1 MAQRTDDDPDWGAAL
16 AVLRIVRGWTQ
27 GQLQEAV
34 GLAHSRVSSYEVG
47 ARTPPLAL
55 LRQMVAAMGFPAR
68 FLDRA
73 RSLVRWA
80 RAVRQLYREPAR
92 DTAAACIEVMAAT
105 AGQAREELARAALA
119 GALAETPVEPPADGG
134 EPLGQASSASSP
146 AAWPGAPGRVGGGGA
161 VSASL
166 SSAAL
171 PQALR
176 VLRLI
181 AGLEREELAAAVGM
195 SKGVI
200 QTYERGRGK
209 RTPLAAT
216 VQKLLDGMD
225 LPPEVLDRTLRFLA
239 EARAARRWYR
249 REGAASLQARIE
261 DVAAGEA
268 AEAEDSAR
276 AWPARLQ
283 AAASL
288 LAARRRAPALWARL
302 QGYPDEARRAL
313 VREAAEFQDAGLCEL
328 LCEESLRA
336 AGDSAEAALRLAEL
350 AVLAAERVPGTPGWR
365 RRCEGYAEFHMANA
379 RRVPG
384 NLLAAEES
392 LARAAELWQAGAA
405 DDPGLLNE
413 ARVLHLEASLR
424 RAQRKLPE
432 ALALLDRAL
441 AADHWGETPSLLLG
455 KAKALEELGD
465 FAAAIA
471 LLRQAAPQIDG
482 EGDLVKLFSVHLNLA
497 AYLCHLG
504 RHAEAALGLPEVRAL
519 ARRLG
524 NQLDGLR
531 VTWLEAKVAA
541 GLGRIAE
548 AVAGFERVRAEFEER
563 GFAYDAALATL
574 ELAELHAS
582 LGRTADV
589 KVLARR
595 SAPIFQ
601 EQGVHREAQRAL
613 ELFRRAA
620 EEERVSVELVRSVLA
635 YLQRARHDP
644 QLRFQEVA

>member
-1 MAQRTDDDPDWGAAL
+1 MPGKLGTRNELALTLTVLRQLKGWEQEELATASGVGLSSIQKIELGLRRTNAATFGAIVGALGVDLATVDEQLAVVRKLRGGAAAGQTPRREAAPVGRAAGTAAL
-16 AVLRIVRGWTQ
+16 AVHQV
-27 GQLQEAV
+27 E
-34 GLAHSRVSSYEVG
+34 S
-47 ARTPPLAL
+47 L
-55 LRQMVAAMGFPAR
+55 LRAQ
-68 FLDRA
+68 
-73 RSLVRWA
+73 
-80 RAVRQLYREPAR
+80 
-92 DTAAACIEVMAAT
+92 IE
-105 AGQAREELARAALA
+105 GEKGWRAA
-119 GALAETPVEPPADGG
+119 
-134 EPLGQASSASSP
+134 SS
-146 AAWPGAPGRVGGGGA
+146 
-161 VSASL
+161 
-166 SSAAL
+166 
-171 PQALR
+171 
-176 VLRLI
+176 
-181 AGLEREELAAAVGM
+181 
-195 SKGVI
+195 
-200 QTYERGRGK
+200 
-209 RTPLAAT
+209 
-216 VQKLLDGMD
+216 
-225 LPPEVLDRTLRFLA
+225 
-239 EARAARRWYR
+239 
-249 REGAASLQARIE
+249 IE
-261 DVAAGEA
+261 D
-268 AEAEDSAR
+268 S
-276 AWPARLQ
+276 
-283 AAASL
+283 
-288 LAARRRAPALWARL
+288 RRRAPTLWARL
-302 QGYPDEARRAL
+302 AAYDEEARRAL

-365 RRCEGYAEFHMANA
+365 RRCEGYAEFHVANA

-384 NLLAAEES
+384 DFLAAEEA

-405 DDPGLLNE
+405 DDPGWLNE